1 MIRNEEEWESQFRGK
16 GAFWVH
22 DGNPKRPHALLT
34 SSRKHSSDYF
44 NSILVISD
52 ETILRGVA
60 SDLLE
65 LFARQGGDVLKVQ
78 GVVGPQTGAT
88 RLAEFMSYQV
98 MAHTR
103 SQCFWAS
110 PAKKE
115 EGGMKSMVFSDEDL
129 VKLKGKT
136 VLLCED
142 VVTTGDSID
151 LAVTAVINAGGIV
164 MPFVLAL
171 VNRSGKTEA
180 IGGKIIALIKYSM
193 SVWMPWECLLCKE
206 GSEALRPK
214 ENWERLCA
222 VMDQ

>member
-44 NSILVISD
+44 NSSLVISD

-110 PAKKE
+110 PAKNE

-171 VNRSGKTEA
+171 VNRSGKTEV

>member
-1 MIRNEEEWESQFRGK
+1 MLRNAEQWYGKFRGK

-34 SSRKHSSDYF
+34 SSGKHSSDYF
-44 NSILVISD
+44 NSSLVISD
-52 ETILRGVA
+52 EMILRGVA

-110 PAKKE
+110 PAKSE
-115 EGGMKSMVFSDEDL
+115 ELGAKSMVFSDEDL

-171 VNRSGKTEA
+171 VNRSGKTEV

-193 SVWMPWECLLCKE
+193 SVWMPWECQLCKD

-214 ENWERLCA
+214 ENWTRLNA
-222 VMDQ
+222 LS